1 MFQND
6 ELKDHLETSFSVE
19 SQSAV
24 VAEWNMNVPGNILKL
39 GNYRYRENST
49 QYSVIPN
56 TFDITDDGNFYT
68 GATDSDVTVASG
80 FEDQDFTPQLFTYPK
95 DKEKQLYSLEECLK
109 PFRPRSGINKLSYF
123 SGKYLPFSNADM
135 YLRPRYYMPTKDD
148 EFKYWRSYRT
158 ESNLEFLSTSIISSL
173 ATLSSIFTVD
183 STNKTAVISGLPSVD
198 DLVVGKKIAAS
209 QTDAIFFGNSGTVQN
224 ITSGGSGVWNA
235 KLVSLSSTAGLRVGD
250 EITATAGTGSLF
262 GGTPQSVSITSI
274 DNGTSISYRV
284 VGGTTPTQGTVANPR
299 TVPGDLMG
307 SSIKFGNTATVGSIA
322 SVTSNNAIVGW
333 DATLTGLSS
342 TFGLFVGDQITA
354 APGTGS
360 LFGGV
365 PESVLI
371 TAINSSTSISYRVIV
386 GVNGT
391 APNAGTVINP
401 TTVVLANKINVLEII
416 NSSSILVSIV
426 GSSRVSP
433 GTIKNLFINKYN
445 INEEFGISKNSTS
458 NRYVIEDCNP
468 FVVYKEPVPANRIV
482 LKVQTN
488 IGSID
493 LGPFRNSGNSNL
505 DDPFFGEQNKT
516 VPTIFKLQYLNSSD
530 QWLDAYEFDEST
542 VREDTLGP
550 VFGPDGYLS
559 LEYGIEIP
567 QDYKNNFMYVGEL
580 ENDAFLPEQN
590 FVGTAYLVLSEPNS
604 KGILKIWNG
613 LEYDE
618 RVPVYRWF
626 IGTDGT
632 YENTHF
638 VTDFTN
644 PSFYNEVGNGENTYR
659 EFVWMKGL
667 RLVVETMS
675 SPNYPLEL
683 IEISPRLVANLSE
696 SLIDF
701 DVTKAASDLSG
712 SALPVG
718 QLMAGIGNI
727 SLFDS
732 DNSFNPNNEWDF
744 DTDTG
749 SIIAKYINKNIK
761 FVFYEVIK
769 KVNDS
774 NYYVPIKTM
783 YSETFPERDA
793 RTGQTSLALRDFYFY
808 FESLKAPRILI
819 TEASLSQAVCLLL
832 DSIGFSNYVFK
843 RLSSESD
850 PVIPYFFIPPDQSVA
865 ETLSHLARAT
875 QSAMFFD
882 EFNNFVVMTKAYLLD
897 ESVER
902 IPDATLYG
910 SDLVSNGNIVKP
922 ANIIAIES
930 KDRKVYNAGTVNYTT
945 RYIQRTGG
953 TIAQSKFVD
962 KNYVYL
968 PSLLWE
974 VGGSET
980 TRSANDEKQDRFALA
995 ALPLNTDR
1003 SDEPPS
1009 VSINREIIN
1018 NTLDVGENAYWL
1030 ARFQGFVYSN
1040 SEIIRY
1046 DAVEFTVT
1054 GTGNV
1059 WISSNLEYQKY
1070 FSKIPFNGKMYPT
1083 GLIRIYAEP
1092 FFETISGI
1100 TITENNQDIE
1110 ESVRLKVGDV
1120 VAHGRG
1126 QFGTPIVS
1134 HTAGLD
1140 PYWSDNKNVQGCDM
1154 DSSLLYT
1161 TDLIANRPTTS
1172 TVTNG
1177 PAGLNKAIAEK
1188 TQRNGIIKNFL
1199 SSGFNNETDVT
1210 KLTTAKT
1217 ATIQSSALVMTGPDF
1232 VPEATPR
1239 NAVSYVY
1246 KKLDEAY
1253 KHFGTRVRIIGKVEA
1268 SPNRSQSVVGGMT
1281 YFSVSSN
1288 SPQDTIAIGGGSA
1301 GINLVNPETNIG
1313 YYFEIAALTSTKLD
1327 SFIKKDPNS
1336 NEPTISIENILFYK
1350 VEKNAN
1356 TGILVG
1362 GNGASVLIT
1371 SIDSPTSISYRITG
1385 GTGETKPTA
1394 GTLSKPT
1401 TVPDP
1406 ERIFG
1411 KGTIS
1416 DITQVS
1422 GQNVWN
1428 AKLTIDAG
1436 NSISALRV
1444 GDNIT
1449 ATEGTGKLFGG
1460 SPESVKVISF
1470 NATTRVIDYRVTG
1483 GSAPKAGTVTASK
1496 TVLQSSIVFGETGI
1510 VQQISKPEDITF
1522 GATAT
1527 VGDIILIEGGSG
1539 WQATLTGLTSTSNL
1553 VVGYQ
1558 ITATP
1563 GTGSLFNGSPS
1574 RVVIT
1579 EINSSTAIT
1588 YRVIGGGAPVAG
1600 TVTNPKTNFSD
1611 IWNARLTGLTST
1623 SGLRVGDT
1631 IRAAAG
1637 TTTKAVPTRLW
1648 GGVGNIL
1655 VDDGNF
1661 TGQNRLTGEENPTVY
1676 DLSIEYVDINPSRRD
1691 FYLYINQNLVQK
1703 VVDTNPVPLINQSV
1717 GLFVRGNSKA
1727 MFENIYALSKNYATN
1742 SVFDTNVPI
1751 ANVFGD
1757 PDNQVTATEALR
1769 KYAMSGTIQNTYLSG
1784 VKPNDVPD
1792 YSIYFDEF
1800 GTILRECAYFNIKY
1814 DRAYPALYAKIAP
1827 TFNRV
1832 KGYTVSGFTA
1842 DSYGAEFLVFNN
1854 TDTILNLDEK
1864 TGNYLRILGIAF
1876 TQNTTNSLTVDDYL
1890 KKRGN
1895 LSDPEL
1901 KGSDVIES
1909 PFRAIEQYEK
1919 VKQSRILYGKND
1931 FSLDSLYIQDQDTAE
1946 DILGWI
1952 IEKNIR
1958 PRKSVGL
1965 KIFSMPIL
1973 QLGDIVNINYKD
1985 NDDIDLVSPLST
1997 KYVVYNINY
2006 AKSIGGPE
2014 MTVYLSEV

>member
-1 MFQND
+1 
-6 ELKDHLETSFSVE
+6 
-19 SQSAV
+19 
-24 VAEWNMNVPGNILKL
+24 
-39 GNYRYRENST
+39 
-49 QYSVIPN
+49 
-56 TFDITDDGNFYT
+56 
-68 GATDSDVTVASG
+68 
-80 FEDQDFTPQLFTYPK
+80 
-95 DKEKQLYSLEECLK
+95 
-109 PFRPRSGINKLSYF
+109 
-123 SGKYLPFSNADM
+123 
-135 YLRPRYYMPTKDD
+135 
-148 EFKYWRSYRT
+148 
-158 ESNLEFLSTSIISSL
+158 
-173 ATLSSIFTVD
+173 
-183 STNKTAVISGLPSVD
+183 
-198 DLVVGKKIAAS
+198 
-209 QTDAIFFGNSGTVQN
+209 
-224 ITSGGSGVWNA
+224 
-235 KLVSLSSTAGLRVGD
+235 
-250 EITATAGTGSLF
+250 
-262 GGTPQSVSITSI
+262 
-274 DNGTSISYRV
+274 
-284 VGGTTPTQGTVANPR
+284 VGGTTPTQGTVASPR
-299 TVPGDLMG
+299 TIPGDLMG
-307 SSIKFGNTATVGSIA
+307 TSIKFGNTATVGSIA
-322 SVTSNNAIVGW
+322 SVTSNGAIVAW

-360 LFGGV
+360 LFRGA

-371 TAINSSTSISYRVIV
+371 TAINSSTSISYRVV
-386 GVNGT
+386 LGAAGL
-391 APNAGTVINP
+391 APSAGTVINP
-401 TTVVLANKINVLEII
+401 TTVVLANKINVLEVI
-416 NSSSILVSIV
+416 NSSSILVSIA
-426 GSSRVSP
+426 GSARIRP
-433 GTIKNLFINKYN
+433 GTIKDLFINKYN
-445 INEEFGISKNSTS
+445 INEEFGISKNSTTG
-458 NRYVIEDCNP
+458 RYVIEDCNP

-505 DDPFFGEQNKT
+505 NDPFFGEQNKT
-516 VPTIFKLQYLNSSD
+516 VPTRFKVQYLNSGD

-567 QDYKNNFMYVGEL
+567 QDYKDNFVYVGEL
-580 ENDAFLPEQN
+580 QNEAFLPGQN
-590 FVGTAYLVLSEPNS
+590 FIGTAYLVVPSANS
-604 KGILKIWNG
+604 RGILKIWNG
-613 LEYDE
+613 FEYDE

-644 PSFYNEVGNGENTYR
+644 PAFYNEVGNGENTYR

-667 RLVVETMS
+667 RIAVETMS
-675 SPNYPLEL
+675 SPNAPLEL

-718 QLMAGIGNI
+718 QLMAGVGNVTF
-727 SLFDS
+727 FDN
-732 DNSFNPNNEWDF
+732 DNSFNPNNEWSF
-744 DTDTG
+744 DTNTG

-769 KVNDS
+769 KVNKS

-783 YSETFPERDA
+783 YSETFPERDS

-832 DSIGFSNYVFK
+832 DSVGFSNYVFK
-843 RLSSESD
+843 RLPTESD
-850 PVIPYFFIPPDQSVA
+850 PVIPYFFIPPDQSIA
-865 ETLSHLARAT
+865 ETLSNLARAT

-882 EFNNFVVMTKAYLLD
+882 EFNNFVVMTKNYLLD
-897 ESVER
+897 ESVAR

-910 SDLVSNGNIVKP
+910 SDLISNGNVVKP

-974 VGGSET
+974 VGGDET
-980 TRSANDEKQDRFALA
+980 TRSANNEKQDRFALS
-995 ALPLNTDR
+995 ALPLNTDC
-1003 SDEPPS
+1003 SAEPPS
-1009 VSINREIIN
+1009 VSVNREIIN

-1046 DAVEFTVT
+1046 DAVEFIIT
-1054 GTGNV
+1054 GPVGKV

-1100 TITENNQDIE
+1100 TITENNQDVK
-1110 ESVRLKVGDV
+1110 ESVRLKQGAV
-1120 VAHGRG
+1120 VSHGRG

-1134 HTAGLD
+1134 HKAGLD
-1140 PYWSDNKNVQGCDM
+1140 AYWSDNRYVQGCDM

-1161 TDLIANRPTTS
+1161 TDLVANRATPS

-1177 PAGLNKAIAEK
+1177 PAGLNKAVAQK

-1199 SSGFNNETDVT
+1199 SSGFKNETDIT
-1210 KLTTAKT
+1210 KLTTAT
-1217 ATIQSSALVMTGPDF
+1217 EGTIQSSALVMTGPDF

-1246 KKLDEAY
+1246 KKLDKAY

-1281 YFSVSSN
+1281 YFNVSSTN
-1288 SPQDTIAIGGGSA
+1288 PQDTIAIGGGSA

-1327 SFIKKDPNS
+1327 SFIKKDENTGEPN
-1336 NEPTISIENILFYK
+1336 ISIENILFYK
-1350 VEKNAN
+1350 VAKNAN
-1356 TGILVG
+1356 TGILG
-1362 GNGASVLIT
+1362 SGSSVLVT

-1385 GTGETKPTA
+1385 GTEATKPVA
-1394 GTLSKPT
+1394 GTLDKPR
-1401 TVPDP
+1401 TVPDR
-1406 ERIFG
+1406 ERVFG
-1411 KGTIS
+1411 KGEIS
-1416 DITQVS
+1416 DVQRES
-1422 GQNVWN
+1422 GEKIWN
-1428 AKLTIDAG
+1428 AKLTITSTK
-1436 NSISALRV
+1436 SISNLRV
-1444 GDNIT
+1444 GDTLT
-1449 ATEGTGKLFGG
+1449 ATAGTGRLFGG

-1470 NATTRVIDYRVTG
+1470 DVESKVISYRVTG
-1483 GSAPKAGTVTASK
+1483 GSAPKKGTVTASK
-1496 TVLQSSIVFGETGI
+1496 TVLQQSISLGESGV
-1510 VQQISKPEDITF
+1510 VQQITKPQNITF
-1522 GATAT
+1522 GTTAT
-1527 VGDIILIEGGSG
+1527 VGDIILIEDGSG
-1539 WQATLTGLTSTSNL
+1539 WQAKLTGLTSTSGL
-1553 VVGYQ
+1553 FPGYK
-1558 ITATP
+1558 ITATA
-1563 GTGSLFNGSPS
+1563 GTGRLFGGSPS
-1574 RVVIT
+1574 RVAIT
-1579 EINSSTAIT
+1579 EINSSTSIT
-1588 YRVIGGGAPVAG
+1588 YRVIGGSTPVAG
-1600 TVTNPKTNFSD
+1600 TVTNPKTDFSD
-1611 IWNARLTGLTST
+1611 FWDARLTGLTST
-1623 SGLRVGDT
+1623 EKLRVGDKL
-1631 IRAAAG
+1631 RASAG
-1637 TTTKAVPTRLW
+1637 TTTKAVPVRLW
-1648 GGVGNIL
+1648 GGVGNII

-1661 TGQNRLTGEENPTVY
+1661 AGQGRLTGEENPTVY
-1676 DLSIEYVDINPSRRD
+1676 DLSIEYVDVNSSRRD
-1691 FYLYINQNLVQK
+1691 FYLYINQNLVQR
-1703 VVDTNPVPLINQSV
+1703 VTDTSPIPLVNQSV

-1751 ANVFGD
+1751 GNVFGD
-1757 PDNQVTATEALR
+1757 SDNQVNATEALR

-1784 VKPNDVPD
+1784 VRPNDVPD

-1901 KGSDVIES
+1901 KDSGVIES

-1973 QLGDIVNINYKD
+1973 QLGDLVNINYKD
-1985 NDDIDLVSPLST
+1985 SDGIDLVSPIST